1 MSDPTARRR
10 TLSEWQS
17 IIQEC
22 RCSGMTDA
30 QWCLENGIN
39 RETMYSALKRLRR
52 KACSVPER
60 IQPEKVHDLTAPK
73 QEVVKVGIIPEKDL
87 PGDMV
92 PGFPGNK
99 PFLDNSHMIEIS
111 FGGYT
116 VSLCNDA
123 DPVLV
128 SKVLSLIRS
137 FS

>member
-1 MSDPTARRR
+1 MSDSIARNR

-22 RCSGMTDA
+22 RRSGMTDA
-30 QWCLENGIN
+30 QWCLEHGIN
-39 RETMYSALKRLRR
+39 KNTFYTAVKRLRR

-60 IQPEKVHDLTAPK
+60 IQPDKVHDLTAPK

-92 PGFPGNK
+92 PGFPGTK

-116 VSLCNDA
+116 VALCNDA